1 MAAGSVLIA
10 GLSGALYAMR
20 STAGNAVAP
29 YVAAD
34 RRRIGQLAQE
44 QWANFATMSM
54 PSPGAAHYGG
64 GTMSTPLYAVDE
76 AAMALAAAR
85 PQLVD
90 VVPAAALVPYLA
102 GGGACHAGPP
112 IASTAM
118 CGPMRAALGVALAM
132 EGIADDPAAALAAAD
147 AGAIALAPNHDHG
160 GVAPMSGVVTGSMPV
175 LVARDEATGLTAW
188 CPLNEGSGK
197 VLRYGADD
205 AEVVARLAWMRD
217 VLAPELARALAARGP
232 LDLLRLHA
240 TALSRGDEAHHR
252 TEAGTALIADTL
264 SPLDADVDTFIRG
277 NGQFFL
283 NVAMVFAK
291 LALVC
296 ASGVAGSALVTVVA
310 RNGVEVGVQL
320 SGTGGRWFTGP
331 AAAPDP
337 ARLYAGHTRDEMQN
351 DLGDSAITEV
361 YGLGALA
368 IAASPLAAPSV
379 GLDPASIPERM
390 AAFRRIAAG
399 EHPALALPDGPAILG
414 VDARAVV
421 RERIVPPIHT
431 GIAHRRPGVGQIGGG
446 VTLPPLEA
454 FEAAVA
460 ALDG

>member
-1 MAAGSVLIA
+1 
-10 GLSGALYAMR
+10 
-20 STAGNAVAP
+20 
-29 YVAAD
+29 
-34 RRRIGQLAQE
+34 
-44 QWANFATMSM
+44 
-54 PSPGAAHYGG
+54 
-64 GTMSTPLYAVDE
+64 MSTPLYAVDE
-76 AAMALAAAR
+76 AAAALAAAR

-90 VVPAAALVPYLA
+90 VVPAASVVAHLA
-102 GGGACHAGPP
+102 AGGACHAGPP
-112 IASTAM
+112 VASGAM
-118 CGPMRAALGVALAM
+118 CAPMQAALGVALAM
-132 EGIADDPAAALAAAD
+132 EGVADDPAMALALAD

-160 GVAPMSGVVTGSMPV
+160 GVGPMSGVVTGSMPV
-175 LVARDEATGLTAW
+175 LLARDEATGLTAW

-217 VLAPELARALAARGP
+217 VLGPELARALAANGP
-232 LDLLRLHA
+232 LDLLALHA
-240 TALSRGDEAHHR
+240 ASLATGDEAHHR
-252 TEAGTALIADTL
+252 TEAGTQLVADALA
-264 SPLDADVDTFIRG
+264 PLDAEVEAFIRG

-296 ASGVAGSALVTVVA
+296 ASGVPGSALVTVVA

-320 SGTGGRWFTGP
+320 SGTGERWFTGP

-337 ARLYAGHTRDEMQN
+337 AALYPGHTRAEMQD
-351 DLGDSAITEV
+351 DLGDSAIVEV

-368 IAASPLAAPSV
+368 IGAAPLSAPSV
-379 GLDPASIPERM
+379 GLDPASIPDRM

-421 RERIVPPIHT
+421 REGIVPPIHT
-431 GIAHRRPGVGQIGGG
+431 GIAHRKPGVGQIGGG
-446 VTLPPLEA
+446 VTLPPLSA

>member
-1 MAAGSVLIA
+1 
-10 GLSGALYAMR
+10 
-20 STAGNAVAP
+20 
-29 YVAAD
+29 
-34 RRRIGQLAQE
+34 
-44 QWANFATMSM
+44 
-54 PSPGAAHYGG
+54 
-64 GTMSTPLYAVDE
+64 MSTPLYAVDE
-76 AAMALAAAR
+76 AAAALAAAR

-90 VVPAAALVPYLA
+90 VVPAASVVAHLA
-102 GGGACHAGPP
+102 AGGACHAGPP
-112 IASTAM
+112 VASGAM
-118 CGPMRAALGVALAM
+118 CAPMRAALGVALAM
-132 EGIADDPAAALAAAD
+132 EGVADDPAMALALAD

-160 GVAPMSGVVTGSMPV
+160 GVGPMSGVVTGSMP
-175 LVARDEATGLTAW
+175 LLLARDEATGLTAW

-217 VLAPELARALAARGP
+217 VLGPELARALAANGP
-232 LDLLRLHA
+232 LDLLALHA
-240 TALSRGDEAHHR
+240 ASLATGDEAHHR
-252 TEAGTALIADTL
+252 TEAGTQLVADALA
-264 SPLDADVDTFIRG
+264 PLDAEVEAFIRG

-296 ASGVAGSALVTVVA
+296 ASGVPGSALVTVVA

-320 SGTGGRWFTGP
+320 SGTGERWFTGP

-337 ARLYAGHTRDEMQN
+337 AALYPGHTRAEMQD
-351 DLGDSAITEV
+351 DLGDSAIVEV

-368 IAASPLAAPSV
+368 IGAAPLSAPSV
-379 GLDPASIPERM
+379 GLDPASIPDRM

-421 RERIVPPIHT
+421 REGIVPPIHT
-431 GIAHRRPGVGQIGGG
+431 GIAHRKPGVGQIGGG
-446 VTLPPLEA
+446 VTLPPLSA

>member
-1 MAAGSVLIA
+1 
-10 GLSGALYAMR
+10 
-20 STAGNAVAP
+20 
-29 YVAAD
+29 
-34 RRRIGQLAQE
+34 
-44 QWANFATMSM
+44 
-54 PSPGAAHYGG
+54 
-64 GTMSTPLYAVDE
+64 MSTPLYAVDQ
-76 AAMALAAAR
+76 AAAALAAAR

-90 VVPAAALVPYLA
+90 VVPAGSLVAHLAA
-102 GGGACHAGPP
+102 GGACHAGPP
-112 IASTAM
+112 ITSGAM

-132 EGIADDPAAALAAAD
+132 EGVAGDPATALALAD

-160 GVAPMSGVVTGSMPV
+160 GVGPMSGVVTGSMPV
-175 LVARDEATGLTAW
+175 LVARDDATGLTAW

-217 VLAPELARALAARGP
+217 VLGPELARALAAHGP
-232 LDLLRLHA
+232 LDLLALHA
-240 TALSRGDEAHHR
+240 ASLAAGDEAHHR
-252 TEAGTALIADTL
+252 TEAGTQLVADALA
-264 SPLDADVDTFIRG
+264 PLDPAVDAFIRS

-283 NVAMVFAK
+283 NLAMVFAK

-296 ASGVAGSALVTVVA
+296 ASGVAGSSLVTVVA

-320 SGTGGRWFTGP
+320 SGTGDRWFTGP

-337 ARLYAGHTRDEMQN
+337 AALYPGHTREEMQN
-351 DLGDSAITEV
+351 DLGDSAIIEV

-368 IAASPLAAPSV
+368 IGASPLSAPSV

-399 EHPALALPDGPAILG
+399 EHPALALPDGPALLG

-421 RERIVPPIHT
+421 REAIVPPIHT
-431 GIAHRRPGVGQIGGG
+431 GIAHREPGVGQIGGG
-446 VTLPPLEA
+446 VTLPPLSA

>member
-1 MAAGSVLIA
+1 
-10 GLSGALYAMR
+10 
-20 STAGNAVAP
+20 
-29 YVAAD
+29 
-34 RRRIGQLAQE
+34 
-44 QWANFATMSM
+44 
-54 PSPGAAHYGG
+54 
-64 GTMSTPLYAVDE
+64 MSTPLYAVDE
-76 AAMALAAAR
+76 AVAALAAAR

-90 VVPAAALVPYLA
+90 VVPAAAVVAHLA
-102 GGGACHAGPP
+102 AGGACHAGPP
-112 IASTAM
+112 IASSSM
-118 CGPMRAALGVALAM
+118 CGPMRAALGVALSM
-132 EGIADDPAAALAAAD
+132 EGVADDPAMALALAD
-147 AGAIALAPNHDHG
+147 AGAIALAPNHEHG
-160 GVAPMSGVVTGSMPV
+160 GVGPMSGVVTGSMPV
-175 LVARDEATGLTAW
+175 LLARDEATGLTAW

-217 VLAPELARALAARGP
+217 VLAPELARALAVHGP
-232 LDLLRLHA
+232 LDLLALHA
-240 TALSRGDEAHHR
+240 ASLAAGDEAHHR
-252 TEAGTALIADTL
+252 TEAGTRLIADAL
-264 SPLDADVDTFIRG
+264 APLDAEVDAFIRA

-320 SGTGGRWFTGP
+320 SGTGERWFTGP

-337 ARLYAGHTRDEMQN
+337 AALYPGHTRAEMQN
-351 DLGDSAITEV
+351 DLGDSAIIEV

-368 IAASPLAAPSV
+368 IGASPLSAPSV
-379 GLDPASIPERM
+379 GLDPASIPARM
-390 AAFRRIAAG
+390 AALRRIAAG
-399 EHPALALPDGPAILG
+399 EHPLLALPDGPAILG

-421 RERIVPPIHT
+421 REGIVPPIHT
-431 GIAHRRPGVGQIGGG
+431 GIAHRKPGVGQIGGG

-460 ALDG
+460 TLDG